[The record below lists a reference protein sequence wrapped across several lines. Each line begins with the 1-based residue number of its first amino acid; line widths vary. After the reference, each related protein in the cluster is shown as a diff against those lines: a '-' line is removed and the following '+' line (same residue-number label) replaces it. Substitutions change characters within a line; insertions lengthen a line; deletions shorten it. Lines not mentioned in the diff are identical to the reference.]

1 MSPPGTHV
9 LTAVVVMPRAFD
21 ELAAMLSHLAKQ
33 TLASRL
39 EVVLVH
45 TPAGRSTIDA
55 AAFAGFG
62 AFKMVE
68 VPSVPTVATGF
79 VAGAAKAT
87 APVVALVEDHVF
99 LDPLWAEWV
108 CQAHLTPCAAV
119 APRMRNG
126 NPITATSWANFLIC
140 FGEAF
145 GIDSTGPVD
154 CGPGHNTSYKRAVLE
169 HYAGE
174 LERLYQSERMFHYRL
189 RGDGHTILAEPR
201 AELAH
206 VNISILHEA
215 VAHAFLGGV
224 LFGEYRAQA
233 MGTAEKIARS
243 GMAPLVP
250 LLRLWRLL
258 TTAGY
263 RRIADNGSPPRA
275 LVLLPLLLVG
285 HAAGEVAGY
294 WRLVRGIEARYEH
307 FELHRIAC
315 LRPGEEALLLNPP
328 A

>member
-1 MSPPGTHV
+1 
-9 LTAVVVMPRAFD
+9 
-21 ELAAMLSHLAKQ
+21 
-33 TLASRL
+33 
-39 EVVLVH
+39 
-45 TPAGRSTIDA
+45 
-55 AAFAGFG
+55 
-62 AFKMVE
+62 
-68 VPSVPTVATGF
+68 
-79 VAGAAKAT
+79 
-87 APVVALVEDHVF
+87 
-99 LDPLWAEWV
+99 
-108 CQAHLTPCAAV
+108 
-119 APRMRNG
+119 MRNG
-126 NPITATSWANFLIC
+126 NPITATSWANFLFC

-206 VNISILHEA
+206 VNISILREA
-215 VAHAFLGGV
+215 IAHAFLGGV
-224 LFGEYRAQA
+224 LFGEYRAKA
-233 MGTAEKIARS
+233 MGTAEKVARS
-243 GMAPLVP
+243 VLAPLVP

-294 WRLVRGIEARYEH
+294 LAPAARDRSPLRTLRAPPDRLPPSWRRGSPAQSSS
-307 FELHRIAC
+307 LT
-315 LRPGEEALLLNPP
+315 RPDCGRP
-328 A
+328 